1 MAAMGTVGKIA
12 VGLTLGLALA
22 SGGLEQALAQASMP
36 AAPELAGAET
46 NLDSRLKQ
54 SRPKQTRS
62 QSYRYAMLA
71 GYSAAERE
79 DYHTAL
85 INFRRALGFRPGDR
99 YATAAIRN
107 METYIAR
114 ERAEAAKLAEIEQR
128 QETLAE
134 AVAASDWACA
144 AASVDRLVVLI
155 PPDSADRARLIAYR
169 GELTGFIQ
177 ARANLDQW
185 STVCP
190 GGQT

>member
-1 MAAMGTVGKIA
+1 MGTVGKMA
-12 VGLTLGLALA
+12 VGLTLGLALT
-22 SGGLEQALAQASMP
+22 SGGLGQALAKVPMP
-36 AAPELAGAET
+36 AGAESVAAT
-46 NLDSRLKQ
+46 ASPDGRLKQ
-54 SRPKQTRS
+54 SRQQSRS

-71 GYSAAERE
+71 GYSAAERK

-107 METYIAR
+107 METYIAQ

-128 QETLAE
+128 QATLAE

-144 AASVDRLVVLI
+144 VASVDRLVVLI
-155 PPDSADRARLIAYR
+155 PPTSADRARLIAYR

>member
-1 MAAMGTVGKIA
+1 MTVMAQVSNGVMSLLLGAALVGSS
-12 VGLTLGLALA
+12 GLTMT
-22 SGGLEQALAQASMP
+22 LAQA
-36 AAPELAGAET
+36 AESSG
-46 NLDSRLKQ
+46 DSYGEMRLKQ
-54 SRPKQTRS
+54 SRS

-79 DYHTAL
+79 DYNTAL
-85 INFRRALGFRPGDR
+85 INFRRALTFRPGDR

-107 METYIAR
+107 METYIAQ
-114 ERAEAAKLAEIEQR
+114 ERAQAAKLAEIQQR
-128 QETLAE
+128 QEILAR

-155 PPDSADRARLIAYR
+155 PPDSPDRARLIAYR

-177 ARANLDQW
+177 DRANLDQW

-190 GGQT
+190 GGQV

>member
-1 MAAMGTVGKIA
+1 MGTVGRVA
-12 VGLTLGLALA
+12 VGFTLGVALVG
-22 SGGLEQALAQASMP
+22 GGLSQALAKGLLPSEAASAV
-36 AAPELAGAET
+36 AATSPE
-46 NLDSRLKQ
+46 SRLKQ
-54 SRPKQTRS
+54 TRA

-107 METYIAR
+107 MNAYIAR

-155 PPDSADRARLIAYR
+155 PPTSPDRARLIAYR
-169 GELTGFIQ
+169 GELTGFIE